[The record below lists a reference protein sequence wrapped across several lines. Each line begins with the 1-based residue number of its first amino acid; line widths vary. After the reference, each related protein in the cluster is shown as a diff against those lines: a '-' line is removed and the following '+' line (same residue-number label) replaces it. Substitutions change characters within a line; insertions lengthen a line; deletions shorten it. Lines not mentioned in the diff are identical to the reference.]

1 MNIED
6 PPEET
11 ECTCGRSGDGH
22 CHFCECAHE
31 QQPIYQEI
39 DKEVKDLIDTK
50 SSFADWLTNKNVRA
64 ELNQD
69 LFFLLIENGY
79 PPEWNDEV
87 FDQVLDQV
95 ENYKTYN

>member
-1 MNIED
+1 MHWKVGSSFINEK
-6 PPEET
+6 
-11 ECTCGRSGDGH
+11 CKSL
-22 CHFCECAHE
+22 AKKV
-31 QQPIYQEI
+31 
-39 DKEVKDLIDTK
+39 KELIDTK

-64 ELNQD
+64 ELNQN
-69 LFFLLIENGY
+69 LFFLLDENGY

>member
-39 DKEVKDLIDTK
+39 DEDDIDESEDK
-50 SSFADWLTNKNVRA
+50 
-64 ELNQD
+64 LND
-69 LFFLLIENGY
+69 CY
-79 PPEWNDEV
+79 
-87 FDQVLDQV
+87 
-95 ENYKTYN
+95 